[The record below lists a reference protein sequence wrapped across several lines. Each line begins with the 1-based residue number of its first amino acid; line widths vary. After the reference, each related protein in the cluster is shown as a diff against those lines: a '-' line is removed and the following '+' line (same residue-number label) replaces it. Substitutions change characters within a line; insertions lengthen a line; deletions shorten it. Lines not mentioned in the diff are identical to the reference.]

1 MIVYGMCEGKC
12 EGTQHRNLGGENLW
26 KGEGKSMEEIG
37 GKFRVCVRV
46 PPRVGMRGLS
56 IGI

>member
-1 MIVYGMCEGKC
+1 MIVSGMCEGKC
-12 EGTQHRNLGGENLW
+12 EGTQHRNLGSENLW

-46 PPRVGMRGLS
+46 GMRGLS